1 MPVRLSLKNIFV
13 CICVLSLEV
22 VGPNSWVSL
31 AMVNEMSHCLCLV
44 VTSREFSSVGDIHVE
59 QVFVKP
65 SVFID

>member
-1 MPVRLSLKNIFV
+1 M
-13 CICVLSLEV
+13 LSLEV

-44 VTSREFSSVGDIHVE
+44 VTSREFSSVGDIHVV